1 MKRMLGKRVVVTQV
15 DAFMGKDLV
24 KVFRDEGAELVAD
37 ERDLKAQDA
46 ADALISE
53 AGHVDVLLANLAAV
67 QPRTSVLETNDESF
81 RSMYEAMVFP
91 LHRLVRA
98 VLPQMIA
105 RRRGKIVVM
114 GSASALKGMPN
125 YSAYGSAR
133 GAQLAYVQDVGV
145 EVAAHNVQVNAIAQT
160 FVENPTY
167 FPPSYQAT
175 PEFKERIKGAPI
187 GRLAHGWESAA
198 LALFLAS
205 DESDFFVGQ
214 SFPFSGGWVTR

>member
-1 MKRMLGKRVVVTQV
+1 MLGKRVVITQI

-24 KVFRDEGAELVAD
+24 ALFREEGADLIAD
-37 ERDLKAQDA
+37 DRDLKIPGA
-46 ADALISE
+46 AAALIKE
-53 AGHVDVLLANLAAV
+53 VGHVDVLVANLAAV
-67 QPRTSVLETNDESF
+67 QPRTSVLETDDATF
-81 RSMYEAMVFP
+81 QAMYEAMVYP

-98 VLPQMIA
+98 VLPQMLA
-105 RRRGKIVVM
+105 RQRGKIVVM

-145 EVAAHNVQVNAIAQT
+145 EVASYNVQVNAIAQT

-175 PEFKERIKGAPI
+175 PEFKERIKGAPL

-198 LALFLAS
+198 LALFLAG

-214 SFPFSGGWVTR
+214 TFPFSGGWVTR